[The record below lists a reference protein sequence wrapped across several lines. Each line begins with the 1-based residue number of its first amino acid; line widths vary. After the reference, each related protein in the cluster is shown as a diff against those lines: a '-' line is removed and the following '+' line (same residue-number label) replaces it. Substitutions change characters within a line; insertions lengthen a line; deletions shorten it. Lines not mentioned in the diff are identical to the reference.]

1 MKRYLAYAKQSFL
14 ANSAFRFDT
23 LLGILD
29 TCLRVFIFWCI
40 YRALYGGAESVDGI
54 SFAMV
59 NTNFILSVGLSA
71 AFTLDEYYLPYR
83 INNGSIGTELLKP
96 VSFKGALLFFDLG
109 NIGFK
114 LLFQF
119 LPALVLVI
127 FTAGMLKPASFVAVL
142 CFFGSVVLGFLVL
155 WLLNFIVQTLGFWII
170 NVWSISTIKNVF
182 VNVLSGAMLPLWFMP
197 EWMQGVLYWTPFSS
211 IYFTPVQ
218 IYLGEIAGAEILL
231 SFLRQGCWIVIL
243 YALAEV
249 LWRCGI
255 KKLVIQG
262 G

>member
-1 MKRYLAYAKQSFL
+1 MKRYLAYSKQSFL

-40 YRALYGGAESVDGI
+40 YKALYGGADSVDGV

-59 NTNFILSVGLSA
+59 NTNFILSIGLSA

-83 INNGSIGTELLKP
+83 IGNGSIGTELLKP
-96 VSFKGALLFFDLG
+96 VSFKGALLAFDLG
-109 NIGFK
+109 NIGFH

-119 LPALVLVI
+119 LPALILVVL
-127 FTAGMLKPASFVAVL
+127 TAGMLKPDSVL
-142 CFFGSVVLGFLVL
+142 AFFAFLCSVVLGFLVL

-170 NVWSISTIKNVF
+170 NVWSVSTIKNVF
-182 VNVLSGAMLPLWFMP
+182 VNVLSGAMLPLWFLP
-197 EWMQGVLYWTPFSS
+197 DWMRSIMDWTPFSS
-211 IYFTPVQ
+211 IYFVPVQ
-218 IYLGEIAGAEILL
+218 IYLGEITGMGILL
-231 SFLRQGCWIVIL
+231 AFLRQCCWIAAL
-243 YALAEV
+243 YVVAEV
-249 LWRCGI
+249 LWRKGI

>member
-1 MKRYLAYAKQSFL
+1 M
-14 ANSAFRFDT
+14 N
-23 LLGILD
+23 
-29 TCLRVFIFWCI
+29 
-40 YRALYGGAESVDGI
+40 
-54 SFAMV
+54 
-59 NTNFILSVGLSA
+59 
-71 AFTLDEYYLPYR
+71 
-83 INNGSIGTELLKP
+83 
-96 VSFKGALLFFDLG
+96 FKGALLFFDLG
-109 NIGFK
+109 NIWFR

-119 LPALVLVI
+119 LPALILVI
-127 FTAGMLKPASFVAVL
+127 FTAGMLKPASMVAVL
-142 CFFGSVVLGFLVL
+142 GFLGSVMLGFLVL
-155 WLLNFIVQTLGFWII
+155 WLLNFIVQTLGFWIV

-197 EWMQGVLYWTPFSS
+197 DWMQGVLAWTPFSS

-218 IYLGEIAGAEILL
+218 IYLGEIAGVEIFL

-243 YALAEV
+243 YILAEV